1 LPTKRLQKNIYEIFK
16 IIPHFVCNPAAI
28 TTRTEG
34 YVGMYVHNDIDR
46 YSWYVIDKNFHRQKL
61 KIMLSKLGNNK

>member
-1 LPTKRLQKNIYEIFK
+1 M
-16 IIPHFVCNPAAI
+16 CNPAAI